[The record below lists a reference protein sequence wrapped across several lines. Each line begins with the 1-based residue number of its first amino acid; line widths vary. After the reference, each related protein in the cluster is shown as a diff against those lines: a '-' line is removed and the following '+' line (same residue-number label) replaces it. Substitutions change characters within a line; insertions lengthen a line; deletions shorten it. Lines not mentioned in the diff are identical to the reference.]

1 MTLRSSFSRL
11 APGYVPGTGVAL
23 WAINGLVQRGLRLD
37 GDCRY
42 GKHFTSRVLHSTGL
56 SIEDEC
62 PNVRRS
68 FAVSGGCYIN
78 AADGLHIGRGTIW
91 GANVA
96 IISQDHDLD
105 DFDHAPPTKGIT
117 IGRSC
122 WIGFGAVILPGVTLG
137 DHTIVGANAVVNRSF
152 PKGYVV
158 IAGAPARQVRQ
169 LDSAATHT
177 ITAIDRT

>member
-1 MTLRSSFSRL
+1 MKLRSSLSKL

-23 WAINGLVQRGLRLD
+23 WTINGLAQRLMRLD

-42 GKHFTSRVLHSTGL
+42 GKHFTSRVLHSKEL

-62 PNVRRS
+62 SDVRRS
-68 FAVSGGCYIN
+68 LAVSGGCYIN

-91 GANVA
+91 SANVG
-96 IISQDHDLD
+96 IISQDHDFN
-105 DFDHAPPTKGIT
+105 DFDLAPPTKGIR

-137 DHTIVGANAVVNRSF
+137 DHTIVGANSVVNRSF
-152 PKGYVV
+152 PDGHVV
-158 IAGAPARQVRQ
+158 IAGAPALQIRRLSSEHQN
-169 LDSAATHT
+169 L
-177 ITAIDRT
+177 

>member
-1 MTLRSSFSRL
+1 MKLRSSLSRL

-23 WAINGLVQRGLRLD
+23 WAINGLAQRILRLD

-42 GKHFTSRVLHSTGL
+42 GKHFTSRVLHSAGL

-68 FAVSGGCYIN
+68 LAVSGGCYIN
-78 AADGLHIGRGTIW
+78 AADGLLIGRGTIW

-105 DFDHAPPTKGIT
+105 NFDHAPATKGIR

-137 DHTIVGANAVVNRSF
+137 DHTIVGANAVVNCSF
-152 PKGYVV
+152 SEGHVV
-158 IAGAPARQVRQ
+158 IVGAPARQVRQ
-169 LDSAATHT
+169 LAAATHET
-177 ITAIDRT
+177 TEISRI